1 MGLKTCL
8 NACFLGTGTTI
19 CDKERDKEGYSDS
32 NGNGNSNGDGD
43 DDVTGL
49 LLINS

>member
-8 NACFLGTGTTI
+8 NAHFLGIETTI
-19 CDKERDKEGYSDS
+19 CDKERDKEGYGDS
-32 NGNGNSNGDGD
+32 NGDGDGDGDGD

>member
-8 NACFLGTGTTI
+8 NARFLGTGTTI
-19 CDKERDKEGYSDS
+19 CDKERDKEGYGDS
-32 NGNGNSNGDGD
+32 NGDGDGDGDGD

>member
-8 NACFLGTGTTI
+8 NARFLGTGITI
-19 CDKERDKEGYSDS
+19 CDKERDKEGYGDSNSDS
-32 NGNGNSNGDGD
+32 NGDGDGD